1 MRQTCLQPRVVVRT
15 LEASWN
21 CVLAQSKSSSHK
33 EDAPGAQER
42 HASFSAEPLRGSMS
56 AMHHSVL
63 STLHASQ
70 GLQVMCHSCYAL
82 AWLHCFG
89 QARRVE
95 LLQLQELHLA
105 FPTRHPWKASKERN
119 SSKEVILCHVHLH
132 DELYGLLSC
141 FLCTLPLHRQR
152 IGLSSERCEND
163 DTRLWLGRGPP
174 FPRTE

>member
-1 MRQTCLQPRVVVRT
+1 MPCNHFVVRT

-42 HASFSAEPLRGSMS
+42 RASFSAEPLRGSMS

-63 STLHASQ
+63 STLHVSQ
-70 GLQVMCHSCYAL
+70 GLQVMCHSCHAL

-105 FPTRHPWKASKERN
+105 FPTLHPWKASKERN

-132 DELYGLLSC
+132 VELFMLS
-141 FLCTLPLHRQR
+141 LHTSTAASEDRPLKRTL
-152 IGLSSERCEND
+152 
-163 DTRLWLGRGPP
+163 
-174 FPRTE
+174 